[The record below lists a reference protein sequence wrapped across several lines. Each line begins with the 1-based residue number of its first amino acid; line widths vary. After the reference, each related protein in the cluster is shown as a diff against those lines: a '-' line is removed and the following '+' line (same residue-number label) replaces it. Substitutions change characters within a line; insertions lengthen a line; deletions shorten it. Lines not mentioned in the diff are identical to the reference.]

1 MTIFWILVA
10 GLAGLA
16 ALFVVAPLLQPQA
29 TTTGTDDDPDDID
42 QDQVNLA
49 LFKQQLAELETDLVA
64 GKLDQSQYS
73 AAKAD
78 LEREVLRNVGS
89 PTPGSFVAVLPGPK
103 VTGLALSILVP
114 GLALL
119 LYLGIGERDI
129 IPRLAE
135 SAGGQSAPGHGA
147 GGDGMPP
154 LDVLVE
160 RLEARMAEAPDD
172 AEGWL
177 MLGRTYFAMRDP
189 QKAEGAFEKAYA
201 LTPDDPQL
209 LLAYAESLAA
219 NNGNSLE
226 GRPSELIAQVLE
238 QDPENPTARWL
249 TGMAAF
255 QRGQFNA
262 ATVAWNKVLSV
273 IDPASE
279 EATELRELIAE
290 AQQRAGL
297 PADMRLAENAAAELP
312 VPATEERADDAG
324 TQAGAEVTGDAA
336 PPDGQSADG
345 TAAQSAP
352 EPAAEAS
359 AGASVQVSVSLS
371 PGLAARAAPDTTV
384 FVYAKAAAGPPMP
397 LAVQRVTVA
406 DLPVTLRLDDSMAM
420 MPAMKLSSFP
430 EVIVGARVSP
440 SGQAMAQPGDLEGES
455 GPIPSTAGDSV
466 AVVIDSVR
474 P

>member
-16 ALFVVAPLLQPQA
+16 ALFVVAPLLQPQD

-49 LFKQQLAELETDLVA
+49 LFKQQLAELETDLAA

-89 PTPGSFVAVLPGPK
+89 PTPTGFAAALPGPK

-119 LYLGIGERDI
+119 LYIGIGERDI

-209 LLAYAESLAA
+209 LLAYAESIAA

-226 GRPSELIAQVLE
+226 GRPSELIGQVLE

-297 PADMRLAENAAAELP
+297 PADTRLAENAAAEPP
-312 VPATEERADDAG
+312 VPAAEARADDAG
-324 TQAGAEVTGDAA
+324 TPAGAEVAGATASPG
-336 PPDGQSADG
+336 SESTDG
-345 TAAQSAP
+345 TAAESAPAP
-352 EPAAEAS
+352 EPA
-359 AGASVQVSVSLS
+359 AGASVQVNVSLA
-371 PGLAARAAPDTTV
+371 PGLAARAAPGTTV

-406 DLPVTLRLDDSMAM
+406 DLPLTLRLDDSMAM